1 MKLIKASEVKR
12 KQMYSESYIA
22 NEISLAMHR
31 RRTNISLNADLMEDS
46 EIEILNVLGYDIRNN
61 SGKIEISWQYAK

>member
-1 MKLIKASEVKR
+1 MKLIKASEVNR

>member
-1 MKLIKASEVKR
+1 MELIKASEVKR
-12 KQMYSESYIA
+12 KQMYSENYIA